1 MLAGRLIG
9 MFGVAVLFVGFW
21 GTLVTNVAALAPAEI
36 SLAFSDVGPAVGM
49 PTYVALFLTYF
60 AMAYLLLG
68 AVFLGVGAQASTM
81 REIQM
86 MSLPITFFQF
96 GMFALAS
103 AAAAKPGTWIALVA
117 EILPFSSPFAMAAH
131 AANSPALW
139 PHALAIAWQVLWV
152 GLTITIAARLFRRG
166 VLQSGQPRRKRR
178 KDIDTA
184 VS

>member
-1 MLAGRLIG
+1 M
-9 MFGVAVLFVGFW
+9 
-21 GTLVTNVAALAPAEI
+21 PA
-36 SLAFSDVGPAVGM
+36 
-49 PTYVALFLTYF
+49 YVALFLTYF
-60 AMAYLLLG
+60 TMAYLLLG
-68 AVFLGVGAQASTM
+68 AVFLGIGAQASTM

-103 AAAAKPGTWIALVA
+103 AAAAKPGTWIATAA
-117 EILPFSSPFAMAAH
+117 EVFPFSSPFAMAAH
-131 AANSPALW
+131 AANWPQLW
-139 PHALAIAWQVLWV
+139 PHALAIAWQLLWV
-152 GLTITIAARLFRRG
+152 GITITIAARLFRRG